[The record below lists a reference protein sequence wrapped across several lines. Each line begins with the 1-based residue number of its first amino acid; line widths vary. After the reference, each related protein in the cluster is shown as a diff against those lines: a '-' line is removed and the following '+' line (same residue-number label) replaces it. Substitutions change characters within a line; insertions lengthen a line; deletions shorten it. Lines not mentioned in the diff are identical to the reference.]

1 MIKAVIIDDE
11 AGSIELTTNLLK
23 LCEVPVQVVGTA
35 DSVESGYQLLLKNPP
50 DLVFLDVEMTDGTGF
65 DLLKRFETISFKVI
79 FITAHQEF
87 AIAAFKFSALDY
99 LLKPLSPL
107 DFVAAVKKV
116 EKAISSK
123 ELNVKLQTL
132 LYNIN
137 DQSRS
142 RKKVVLKTVD
152 RIYAI
157 YASDIIRFES
167 DGSYTTVYL
176 EGGKKIM
183 VSRLLKEFD
192 EMLAQSGFARPH
204 QSHLVN
210 IEQMFCFA
218 RVESHIVMKDGSIV
232 PVSARKK
239 ELIMGLIQS
248 Q

>member
-11 AGSIELTTNLLK
+11 AGSIELTTSLLK
-23 LCEVPVQVVGTA
+23 LCDVPVQVIGTA
-35 DSVESGYQLLLKNPP
+35 YSVESGYQLLLNNPP
-50 DLVFLDVEMTDGTGF
+50 DLVFLDVEMKDGTGF
-65 DLLKRFETISFKVI
+65 DLLKRFKTIDFKVI

-99 LLKPLSPL
+99 LLKPVSPL
-107 DFVAAVKKV
+107 DFVTAVKKV
-116 EKAISSK
+116 EQAISG
-123 ELNVKLQTL
+123 EEFNVKLQTL

-142 RKKVVLKTVD
+142 RKKVVLKTLD

-176 EGGKKIM
+176 NDGKKIM

-192 EMLAQSGFARPH
+192 EMLAPSGFVRPH

-218 RVESHIVMKDGSIV
+218 KAESHIVMKDESIV

-239 ELIMGLIQS
+239 ELMMSLIQAL
-248 Q
+248 

>member
-1 MIKAVIIDDE
+1 MIIDDE
-11 AGSIELTTNLLK
+11 AGNIELTTNLLK

-35 DSVESGYQLLLKNPP
+35 YSVESGYQLLVTNPP

-65 DLLKRFETISFKVI
+65 DLLKRFETIDFKII

-99 LLKPLSPL
+99 LLKPVSPP

-116 EKAISSK
+116 EQAISS
-123 ELNVKLQTL
+123 EEFNVKLQTL
-132 LYNIN
+132 LYNIT

-142 RKKVVLKTVD
+142 RKKVVLKTID

-157 YASDIIRFES
+157 YASDIIRFEA
-167 DGSYTTVYL
+167 DGSYTIVYL
-176 EGGKKIM
+176 DGGKKIM

-192 EMLAQSGFARPH
+192 EMLAPSGFARPH

-210 IEQMFCFA
+210 IDQVYCFA
-218 RVESHIVMKDGSIV
+218 RAESHLVMKDDSIV

-239 ELIMGLIQS
+239 ELIMSLIQS
-248 Q
+248 M